1 MGDLVTLIF
10 REGGD
15 LNLCLQTLCLE
26 VPTAVPLLCFS
37 WRQQEPLFREISSS
51 GILCIPH
58 FYFYTGKVKTT
69 HSRV

>member
-26 VPTAVPLLCFS
+26 GTHCCALKLPQGSKNPYSMNFLLVAFS
-37 WRQQEPLFREISSS
+37 ASHNSIFMPE
-51 GILCIPH
+51 G
-58 FYFYTGKVKTT
+58 
-69 HSRV
+69 